1 MYLFSV
7 TVNRCLRLLYWMIEK
22 GGGLQKKLRNNKRVK
37 EEKDME
43 KRKTIKT
50 KGSKSPKRVRSSM
63 FKQRRQSEIVRLVL
77 RIKAFLRRNKQ

>member
-22 GGGLQKKLRNNKRVK
+22 GGGVQKKLRNNKSVK

-50 KGSKSPKRVRSSM
+50 KGSKLPKRVRSSM
-63 FKQRRQSEIVRLVL
+63 FKQRRQSKKVRLVL